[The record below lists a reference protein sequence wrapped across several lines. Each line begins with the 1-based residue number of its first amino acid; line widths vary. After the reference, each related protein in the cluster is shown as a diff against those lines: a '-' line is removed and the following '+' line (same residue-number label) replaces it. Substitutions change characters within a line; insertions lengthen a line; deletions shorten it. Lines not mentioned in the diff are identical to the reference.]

1 MEKISYLPG
10 INVLRI
16 NQSLKKLF
24 RKQEQNE
31 DLPEDSWLKEI
42 SHIPGCTEENFDG
55 NEKIE
60 YRLDQYCYASINRH
74 PDPVYCVVEPKL
86 TDAEQEIVQSL
97 KKRMLGTVLVS
108 NNGDI
113 ECEIF
118 KMIDKFTTDVPAFSK
133 KRIIYYLLRD
143 FTGYGLVDPLTRDV
157 NVEDISC
164 NGIGIP
170 IYVLHRYLGSI
181 KTNLYFEEEIALDNF
196 VSKLALRCGKSV
208 SLAKP
213 ILDAGLPD
221 GNRVNITYGK
231 EVTPKGS
238 TFTIRKFKKIV
249 ISPVDLI
256 QHGTISPRMLAYLW
270 TLIEH
275 KSSIMVFGETG
286 SGKTTLLNAFSLF
299 IPPEMKIVSI
309 EDTPEVRL
317 PHENWIQSITRSS
330 FNGEGT
336 EITMFEL
343 LKASFRQ
350 RPDYIIVGEIRGEEA
365 NALFQAI
372 STGQLGFSTMHASSA
387 EGVVDRLTS
396 PPMNISHSLISSIGC
411 LCHQITVKYKD
422 GSIQRRTKS
431 ITEIIMN
438 NDKIELKTVFKWNPQ
453 TGFESVER
461 DMIKWESEQLGRI
474 SAKTG
479 VDKHEI
485 EKEMKQK
492 TEMLVRMAE
501 NNINDMS
508 EIIPNYYRKHGL

>member
-1 MEKISYLPG
+1 MARIRNLPG
-10 INVLRI
+10 THILRI
-16 NQSLKKLF
+16 NQSFKKLF
-24 RKQEQNE
+24 RKQEQNG
-31 DLPEDSWLKEI
+31 DLQKDTWLEEI
-42 SHIPGCTEENFDG
+42 SHIPACTDENFNG
-55 NEKIE
+55 NGNIK
-60 YRLDQYCYASINRH
+60 YRLDQYCYASVSRY
-74 PDPVYCVVEPKL
+74 PDALYCVMEPEL
-86 TDAEQEIVQSL
+86 TDSEQEVVRIL
-97 KKRMLGTVLVS
+97 KNRMFGTVLAS
-108 NNGDI
+108 NNGNL

-118 KMIDKFTTDVPAFSK
+118 KLMDKFTIDVPAFSK

-143 FTGYGLVDPLTRDV
+143 FTGYGLIDPITRDA
-157 NVEDISC
+157 NIEDISC
-164 NGIGIP
+164 NGVGVP

-181 KTNLYFEEEIALDNF
+181 KTNLCFEEEPTLDNY

-208 SLAKP
+208 SVAKP

-238 TFTIRKFKKIV
+238 TFTIRKFKKSI
-249 ISPVDLI
+249 ISPVNLI

-275 KSSIMVFGETG
+275 KSSVMVFGETG

-317 PHENWIQSITRSS
+317 PHENWVQSITRSS
-330 FNGEGT
+330 FSGGGT

-350 RPDYIIVGEIRGEEA
+350 RPDYIIVGEIRAEEA
-365 NALFQAI
+365 KALFQAI

-387 EGVVDRLTS
+387 KGVVDRLTS
-396 PPMNISHSLISSIGC
+396 PPMDIPHSLVTSIGC
-411 LCHQITVKYKD
+411 FCHQITVKYKD

-431 ITEIIMN
+431 ITEMIMN
-438 NDKIELKTVFKWNPQ
+438 NGKIELNTVFKWDPQ
-453 TGFESVER
+453 SGFESVGR
-461 DMIKWESEQLGRI
+461 DNGKWESEQIGHI

-479 VDKHEI
+479 VDICEI
-485 EKEMKQK
+485 EKEMNQK
-492 TEMLVRMAE
+492 TEMLVQMAE
-501 NNINDMS
+501 NNVHDVAK
-508 EIIPNYYRKHGL
+508 IISNYYRKHGL